1 MLRGFLRLSI
11 LVGCLS
17 LAFVAAAAQEVVHA
31 LAGTVRS
38 IDATAKT
45 ISIDTDD
52 GSEGLFNVLAD
63 PKATFTFDKK
73 ISAGA
78 TAPGTFKEIG
88 VCVIVYYIGNGD
100 VRTVVALQNLGA
112 GPFVKSRGTIVG
124 VEGKEHWF
132 TVKDESGAV
141 KTFGITS
148 ETVVET
154 GFGATGGFKSQLKKG
169 DPVQVTAEAATKN
182 AEALFISAL

>member
-1 MLRGFLRLSI
+1 MLKRFLRLSI

-17 LAFVAAAAQEVVHA
+17 SAFAAAAAQEVVHA
-31 LAGTVRS
+31 LTGTVRS

-45 ISIDTDD
+45 ISVETDD
-52 GSEGLFNVLAD
+52 GSEGLFKVLTD
-63 PKATFTFDKK
+63 PKANYRFDKK
-73 ISAGA
+73 ISASA
-78 TAPGTFKEIG
+78 TAPDTFKEIG

-124 VEGKEHWF
+124 VESKGRWF
-132 TVKDESGAV
+132 TVKDESGAI
-141 KTFGITS
+141 KTFWITS

-154 GFGATGGFKSQLKKG
+154 GFGVTEGSKSQLKKG
-169 DPVQVTAEAATKN
+169 DSVQVTAETAAKN
-182 AEALFISAL
+182 AGALFISAL